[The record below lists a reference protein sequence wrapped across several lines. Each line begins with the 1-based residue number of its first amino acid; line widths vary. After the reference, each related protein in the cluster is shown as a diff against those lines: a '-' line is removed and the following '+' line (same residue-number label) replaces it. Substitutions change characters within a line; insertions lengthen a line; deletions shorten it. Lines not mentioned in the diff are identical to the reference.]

1 MKIDRIQG
9 LISIQSDYTQYGADE
24 LCESYCQSIQPRPK
38 ADRVRGSEGTPK
50 CWYCKSEEDE
60 TIDHFFLSC
69 AKFDEIRYDLLQE
82 MKTRLEALGD
92 EGIQAW
98 HSFNRGS
105 LSLQSQIIL
114 GVLSFGGVVDDVI
127 VQFREQY
134 VAKAWNERIVI

>member
-1 MKIDRIQG
+1 MKD
-9 LISIQSDYTQYGADE
+9 
-24 LCESYCQSIQPRPK
+24 
-38 ADRVRGSEGTPK
+38 
-50 CWYCKSEEDE
+50 
-60 TIDHFFLSC
+60 
-69 AKFDEIRYDLLQE
+69 
-82 MKTRLEALGD
+82 RLEALGD

-98 HSFNRGS
+98 HSFERGS